1 MSCVRQVQIGLSFKC
16 LDLDTVELCPSLIA
30 RFKQDSAGIGRNNH
44 GPTRNYGKEKV
55 DLSCLSFR
63 QMALALGVD
72 EDTLRKMHEQGGDCA
87 PPRFRISGNR
97 WAYPIYKYRQ
107 WLERRI
113 NPNEA
118 A

>member
-1 MSCVRQVQIGLSFKC
+1 M
-16 LDLDTVELCPSLIA
+16 A
-30 RFKQDSAGIGRNNH
+30 RPEI
-44 GPTRNYGKEKV
+44 TGKKGGMRGD

-63 QMALALGVD
+63 EMALALGVD